1 MLYIIGHA
9 VNDVTDD
16 LTQDVLANKMVC
28 YVAQGISKDFSKVWI
43 PQFLIFLAFMNY
55 VDMLHKKIL
64 CILHLCKQV
73 IST

>member
-28 YVAQGISKDFSKVWI
+28 YVAQGISKDFSKVLI
-43 PQFLIFLAFMNY
+43 PQFLVFLAFMNY
-55 VDMLHKKIL
+55 L
-64 CILHLCKQV
+64 CFIRKFFV
-73 IST
+73 FFTFVNK